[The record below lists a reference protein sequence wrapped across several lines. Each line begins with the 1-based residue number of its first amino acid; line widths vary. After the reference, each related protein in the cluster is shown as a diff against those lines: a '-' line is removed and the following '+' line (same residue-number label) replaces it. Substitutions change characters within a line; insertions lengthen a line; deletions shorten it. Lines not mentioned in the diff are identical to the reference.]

1 MWMGTQLTGRLCRC
15 GLHVVF
21 AHRWVCFPASCNLA
35 NAHAL
40 PLEGSYDDEVFIDVF
55 HQDM

>member
-1 MWMGTQLTGRLCRC
+1 MGTQLTDRLCRC